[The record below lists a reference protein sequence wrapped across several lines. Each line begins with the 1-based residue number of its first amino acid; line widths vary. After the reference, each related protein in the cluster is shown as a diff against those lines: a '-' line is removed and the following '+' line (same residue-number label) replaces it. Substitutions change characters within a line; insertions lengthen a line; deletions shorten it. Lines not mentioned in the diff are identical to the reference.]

1 MKKVLAL
8 VLAVVMVCTMAMAV
22 TIEIVTPSEVT
33 TSTTGVGTVTLSDTT
48 KTYALVL
55 KSDLFTPVLNGLNAA
70 QVSKDTM
77 KVEGVNGAFDGANYY
92 IPITNVDKA
101 LDGKADYSISTLKI
115 TNLKSND
122 TYVVY
127 NAKDG
132 KLVMAELVVAG
143 VPQKVT
149 EVDFYASYDI
159 GYATNKTNGT
169 AVEGWNYL
177 SKELKDL
184 TLPTS
189 ATIPGGS
196 NTIKL
201 NVAKETP
208 FKMSKTFNSVGVSAL
223 STKYPGIA
231 VQYVEAGYK
240 VSAGTLTYKMTGLTK
255 DNYFYVMDKDGNLF
269 KAPFNFVAEKQ
280 ADGTYVGTWNYA
292 GTGFDG
298 TLVIAANN
306 LKVEALPGATTTTPG
321 STTTPGT
328 GANDVVGVAAALAV
342 VALVSGAAI
351 SLKK

>member
-8 VLAVVMVCTMAMAV
+8 VLAVIMVCTMAMA
-22 TIEIVTPSEVT
+22 IEVAVTPAEVVAGAA
-33 TSTTGVGTVTLSDTT
+33 TGLGTVTLTDTT

-55 KSDLFTPVLNGLNAA
+55 KDELFTPVLNGLGAA
-70 QVSKDTM
+70 QVGKDTM
-77 KVEGVNGAFDGANYY
+77 KVEGVSGSFSGANYY
-92 IPITNVDKA
+92 IPITNTDKA

-189 ATIPGGS
+189 ATITGGS

-321 STTTPGT
+321 STTNPGT

-342 VALVSGAAI
+342 VALVSGATI

>member
-8 VLAVVMVCTMAMAV
+8 VLAVIMVCTMAMA
-22 TIEIVTPSEVT
+22 IEVAVTPAEVVAGAA
-33 TSTTGVGTVTLSDTT
+33 TGLGTVTLTDTT

-55 KSDLFTPVLNGLNAA
+55 KDELFTPVLNGLGAA
-70 QVSKDTM
+70 QVGKDTM
-77 KVEGVNGAFDGANYY
+77 KVEGVSGSFSGANYY
-92 IPITNVDKA
+92 IPITNTDKA

-143 VPQKVT
+143 VPKKVT

-159 GYATNKTNGT
+159 GYPTNTVEGT
-169 AVEGWNYL
+169 AAEGWNYL
-177 SKELKDL
+177 TKELKNVAL
-184 TLPTS
+184 NTS
-189 ATIPGGS
+189 AVITNGT
-196 NTIKL
+196 NAIKL

-208 FKMSKTFNSVGVSAL
+208 FKLTKTFGDVTGLTS
-223 STKYPGIA
+223 KYPGIA

-240 VSAGTLTYKMTGLTK
+240 TTAGTITYKMTGLTK

-269 KAPFNFVAEKQ
+269 KAPFTFAAEKQ
-280 ADGTYVGTWNYA
+280 NDGTYVGTWNYT

-298 TLVIAANN
+298 TLVVASTN
-306 LKVEALPGATTTTPG
+306 LNVDALPGTAAGTTPG
-321 STTTPGT
+321 PTTNPGT

>member
-8 VLAVVMVCTMAMAV
+8 VLAVIMVCTMAFATV
-22 TIEIVTPSEVT
+22 EIVTPEVT
-33 TSTTGVGTVTLSDTT
+33 SSTTGVGTVKLTDTT

-55 KSDLFTPVLNGLNAA
+55 KEALFTPVLNGLTAA

-77 KVEGVNGAFDGANYY
+77 KVEGVNGSFSGANYY
-92 IPITNVDKA
+92 IPIKNEDKA
-101 LDGKADYSISTLKI
+101 LDGKADYSITTLKI

-143 VPQKVT
+143 VPQKAID
-149 EVDFYASYDI
+149 VDFYAAYDI
-159 GYATNKTNGT
+159 GYETNKVEGT
-169 AVEGWNYL
+169 AAEGWNYL
-177 SKELKDL
+177 TKELKNVAL
-184 TLPTS
+184 STS
-189 ATIPGGS
+189 AVITNGTNS
-196 NTIKL
+196 IKL

-208 FKMSKTFNSVGVSAL
+208 FKLTKTFNTVGIAGL
-223 STKYPGIA
+223 DAKYPGIA
-231 VQYVEAGYK
+231 AQYVEAGYK
-240 VSAGTLTYKMTGLTK
+240 TTAGTITYKMTGLTK

-280 ADGTYVGTWNYA
+280 ADGTYVGTWNYSGA
-292 GTGFDG
+292 GFDG
-298 TLVIAANN
+298 TLVIAATN
-306 LKVEALPGATTTTPG
+306 LKVDSLPGTTGTETGTTTN
-321 STTTPGT
+321 PGT